1 MTTWSKYFQHK
12 YHRAINGWAAPPLDK
27 DKPPNCP
34 DSTDAGSWHLSKCPA
49 QCSLAHQY
57 IRRKGWAWFPLCW
70 TANDPNFH
78 AQFMLILSILNA
90 VIFVQLSIFPLLWS
104 RLISISIFK
113 LGIIHPFIT
122 DNYET
127 MFIAD
132 IRTCSR
138 SIIWYWPRFFLLFGK
153 INIQNESWWSQFIST
168 SISGTGTAQHSYT
181 NMDRSYWQNRCKLFH
196 LLISLSICFTWH
208 FRRAYSY
215 LPITY
220 LYHLCKIQ

>member
-122 DNYET
+122 DNYEI

-138 SIIWYWPRFFLLFGK
+138 SIIWYWPIFFAFWQNK
-153 INIQNESWWSQFIST
+153 YSKWIMMITIYFNINIRYRDS
-168 SISGTGTAQHSYT
+168 TAQLYEHG
-181 NMDRSYWQNRCKLFH
+181 QI
-196 LLISLSICFTWH
+196 LLT
-208 FRRAYSY
+208 
-215 LPITY
+215 
-220 LYHLCKIQ
+220 K